1 MYRVILKCSYLGP
14 SRLMGSSYIRYLLFH
29 SVLFDLKRQEDTI
42 SPLSPYLSM
51 LVVFRS
57 PQLNERPPPNRV
69 FSGGHTRCFQP
80 LRQDLTSRKHD
91 TLIGAQFGSLH
102 RDLQEFPLG
111 G

>member
-1 MYRVILKCSYLGP
+1 
-14 SRLMGSSYIRYLLFH
+14 
-29 SVLFDLKRQEDTI
+29 
-42 SPLSPYLSM
+42 M

-91 TLIGAQFGSLH
+91 TLIGAQFGKSTPGPPRVSPWRLTGLKFTFLFFNEVGILALQDLH
-102 RDLQEFPLG
+102 PLANVSPPVPTYLS
-111 G
+111 